1 MKTDDALRQNCNR
14 SHVKAIRTA
23 CPFQLRAS
31 KTRNARMTRAA
42 QGQEMTQRGGDNA
55 MAVRR
60 ARALYCLIER
70 QRWTA
75 SARAVMAMAEA
86 AAAATKAAGCRRIGS
101 PVFARLA
108 GFWAFASEAVCSGK
122 AVLVEVSIWLEEVLV
137 DPGAGLDTCPGSGLG
152 SGARTASNSAPRWC
166 SR

>member
-1 MKTDDALRQNCNR
+1 MPFSASSQQNTKRQNDASSTGAGDDA
-14 SHVKAIRTA
+14 
-23 CPFQLRAS
+23 
-31 KTRNARMTRAA
+31 
-42 QGQEMTQRGGDNA
+42 EGGDNA